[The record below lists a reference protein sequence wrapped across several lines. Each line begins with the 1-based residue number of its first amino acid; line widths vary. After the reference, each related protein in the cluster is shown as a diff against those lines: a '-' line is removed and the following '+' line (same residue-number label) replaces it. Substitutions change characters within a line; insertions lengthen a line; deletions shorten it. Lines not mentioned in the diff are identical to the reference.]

1 MRSIANA
8 LWLALGACSG
18 GVDPPRIGLDYGAL
32 TEDHEATATRRCN
45 PTVQTEDAVRGT
57 LPLSASRHGVSRQVM
72 DTGARATF
80 DFDVAPVVTDDA
92 ATLTLSARA
101 RVEDDV
107 CGSGCEGAGAGT
119 RFSWTG
125 AVTLP
130 PAARGYAVRV
140 AFEASR
146 ETDLGPRNFQG
157 ECAIETPWRA
167 PIVIENGS
175 QARDVDAPPGVA
187 SITLRCTTPER
198 YTFAGLACFG
208 AGNSGPPSQNHLSSW
223 MTASLTVR
231 FSFAPRP

>member
-8 LWLALGACSG
+8 LCLALLGCSG

-32 TEDHEATATRRCN
+32 TEDHEATATHRCN

-57 LPLSASRHGVSRQVM
+57 VPLDAARHGVSRQLM
-72 DTGARATF
+72 DVGARATF
-80 DFDVAPVVTDDA
+80 DFDVAPVVTDAA

-101 RVEDDV
+101 RVDDEV

-125 AVTLP
+125 TVTLP
-130 PAARGYAVRV
+130 PFERGYAVRV

-146 ETDLGPRNFQG
+146 ETDRGPRNFQG

-175 QARDVDAPPGVA
+175 QTREVDAPPGVA
-187 SITLRCTTPER
+187 AITLRCTTPER

-208 AGNSGPPSQNHLSSW
+208 VGNSRPPSQNDLSSW

-231 FSFAPRP
+231 LSFSPRP